1 MQWTKQISVIA
12 AVALIGA
19 GQLAASPA
27 DAKSRNGKPVTI
39 YGQRADA
46 DAPTRRVGF
55 GDLNLATLAGEKTLN
70 KRVGGAVRIVCA
82 ESVPDGNFRQE
93 FACHNFAWGGA
104 RPQIARA
111 VMRAREIA
119 STGTSSILPVTITLS
134 VLPK

>member
-12 AVALIGA
+12 AMALVGA

-27 DAKSRNGKPVTI
+27 DAKSRNGKPLTV

-46 DAPTRRVGF
+46 DAPTRRVGY
-55 GDLNLATLAGEKTLN
+55 GDLNLVTLAGEKTLN

-82 ESVPDGNFRQE
+82 ESVPNGELRE
-93 FACHNFAWGGA
+93 ELSCKNFAWSGA

-119 STGTSSILPVTITLS
+119 STGTSSILPVTISLS
-134 VLPK
+134 VLTK